1 MHGEGL
7 SQSTRSDM
15 STNSLPRSRTSE
27 HTHILRHTQP
37 YKIHATVEQAPAA
50 GSEPQRDYPLPDSP
64 PPPPYMSP
72 SPDSEQALLLQ
83 QLTQQRQV
91 QLPQQEQP
99 QHIIPTTI
107 DGPDLSSVDDIVMSW
122 NPNQEWTTSTAYQPH
137 SSVSSSSPTRPESHP
152 HSYSPGQK
160 KRQKVVHS
168 RAKSPELLQEIEVA
182 MTNRHSLD
190 IENTSHTTGSLSP
203 QKPSPENARR
213 PVSNILPASGVEAS
227 MEVRHQR
234 RGMERHLHQ
243 SQKKINQVLKGKR
256 HDVPFQKDSEANQT
270 GLESLATPVL
280 EDFPAG
286 INPDDFTQE
295 KIEIDPRN
303 LINAPSPV
311 YDRLVDT
318 EPGMESAYHS
328 DTQG

>member
-15 STNSLPRSRTSE
+15 STNSLQRNRLSE
-27 HTHILRHTQP
+27 HTHSPQRTWP
-37 YKIHATVEQAPAA
+37 PKTHATVEQVPAV

-83 QLTQQRQV
+83 QLTQQGHG
-91 QLPQQEQP
+91 QLQQREQP
-99 QHIIPTTI
+99 QHTIPATI
-107 DGPDLSSVDDIVMSW
+107 DGPDLSSVDDIIMSQAR
-122 NPNQEWTTSTAYQPH
+122 NRELVTSTVH
-137 SSVSSSSPTRPESHP
+137 SSVSSSSPTRHGSQP

-160 KRQKVVHS
+160 KIIHS
-168 RAKSPELLQEIEVA
+168 RPKSPELWREIEAV

-190 IENTSHTTGSLSP
+190 IESSSHTTGSLTP
-203 QKPSPENARR
+203 QKPSPENSRR

-227 MEVRHQR
+227 TEVRHQR

-243 SQKKINQVLKGKR
+243 SRKKINHVLKGER
-256 HDVPFQKDSEANQT
+256 GNIPLQQDDIAVQQD
-270 GLESLATPVL
+270 
-280 EDFPAG
+280 DFPTG

-318 EPGMESAYHS
+318 EPGM
-328 DTQG
+328 DF